1 MTEEEK
7 ELLNIL
13 KREIDSD
20 DFIGIAYE
28 VIDKIKETENPFKY
42 VEPFLR
48 LMEENPDADFGLP
61 GPLVHFM
68 ESFNGYED
76 LLLQSVNRKP
86 TIFTV
91 WLVKRVINDPKLE
104 NRDRYIDVLKK
115 ILNND
120 TVNKD
125 VKQEVLRY
133 LQ

>member
-1 MTEEEK
+1 MTEKEK

-42 VEPFLR
+42 VEHFLR

-120 TVNKD
+120 TVNKE

>member
-1 MTEEEK
+1 MTEKEK

-68 ESFNGYED
+68 ESYNGYED

-120 TVNKD
+120 TVNKE

>member
-1 MTEEEK
+1 MTEKEK
-7 ELLNIL
+7 ELINIL

-28 VIDKIKETENPFKY
+28 VIDKIKETENPFKF

-120 TVNKD
+120 TVNKE

>member
-1 MTEEEK
+1 
-7 ELLNIL
+7 
-13 KREIDSD
+13 
-20 DFIGIAYE
+20 
-28 VIDKIKETENPFKY
+28 
-42 VEPFLR
+42 
-48 LMEENPDADFGLP
+48 
-61 GPLVHFM
+61 M
-68 ESFNGYED
+68 ESYNGYED

-120 TVNKD
+120 TVNKE

>member
-1 MTEEEK
+1 MTEKEK

-120 TVNKD
+120 TVNKE

>member
-1 MTEEEK
+1 MTEKEK

-91 WLVKRVINDPKLE
+91 WLVKRVINDHKLE

>member
-1 MTEEEK
+1 MTEKEK

-91 WLVKRVINDPKLE
+91 WLVKRVINDHKLE

-120 TVNKD
+120 TVNKE

>member
-1 MTEEEK
+1 MTEKER

-68 ESFNGYED
+68 ESYNGYED

-120 TVNKD
+120 TVNKE